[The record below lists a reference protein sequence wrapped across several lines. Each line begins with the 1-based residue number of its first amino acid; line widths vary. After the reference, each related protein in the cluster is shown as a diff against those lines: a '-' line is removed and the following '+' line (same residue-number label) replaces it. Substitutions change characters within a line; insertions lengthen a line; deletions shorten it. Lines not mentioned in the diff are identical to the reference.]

1 MGASVG
7 CMCVGVSVVVILM
20 VLCGVG
26 DSMGEI
32 VGDWGLMGLF
42 WAVGLFS
49 KVDGDLD
56 GLLPWGG
63 VAGWLVGFGVLGVA
77 VGDIDYGVS
86 LGQQCDGVL
95 TTGAV
100 GAGNLLEVVN

>member
-1 MGASVG
+1 
-7 CMCVGVSVVVILM
+7 MCVGVCVVVIPI
-20 VLCGVG
+20 VVCGVG
-26 DSMGEI
+26 DSMGI
-32 VGDWGLMGLF
+32 VVGDWGIWVLF

-49 KVDGDLD
+49 KFGGDLD

-63 VAGWLVGFGVLGVA
+63 VAVWLVGFGVLGVA

-95 TTGAV
+95 ATGAV